1 MIDIMLQADWEFVQC
16 IYSEGINTGQA
27 TLETESGDWTTWNN

>member
-1 MIDIMLQADWEFVQC
+1 MIDIIIPSDWVSVKS